1 MGVAMDDVEY
11 RKKASGLFEN
21 ITRHF
26 DDIDPD
32 VAEAEYAQGTLSIL
46 AGGKKI
52 ILSLQPPVQQI
63 WLAVAAQGVAVHFSW
78 NAEKQQW
85 LDDKDR
91 GLELLFFLE
100 QVLGRQNVQ
109 VSLQKLSKK

>member
-1 MGVAMDDVEY
+1 MTFIVSPPKTKVRVAQ
-11 RKKASGLFEN
+11 AN
-21 ITRHF
+21 
-26 DDIDPD
+26 D
-32 VAEAEYAQGTLSIL
+32 VAEAEYAQGTLAIL

-78 NAEKQQW
+78 NIDKQQW
-85 LDDKDR
+85 FDDKER

-100 QVLGRQNVQ
+100 QVLGRQGVKISF
-109 VSLQKLSKK
+109 VPKKSKG